1 VNADAPHNPAVPGLH
16 EAKARLRDEQR
27 RRLAAVAPDQVMAES
42 GLIVGALTSDPRLR
56 TASTVLLF
64 AALPGEPDL
73 TALGDHLRRRG
84 VRVALPRV
92 DWSNGTMA
100 PVPVVDEAADLTI
113 GRHALREPRADLPAL
128 EPGELDAVIVPGL
141 AFDRAGHRLGRGAGF
156 YDRFLISLT
165 ARRADAP
172 GPRPDLVGVALRAH
186 LVAEVPCGPDDVRVH
201 RLATPDGVFPGAASG
216 SP

>member
-1 VNADAPHNPAVPGLH
+1 MNADGTHNPAVPGLH

-27 RRLAAVAPDQVMAES
+27 RRLALVAPDQVIVES
-42 GLIVGALTSDPRLR
+42 GLIAGVLASDTRLS

-73 TALGDHLRRRG
+73 SALGAHLRRRG

-92 DWSNGTMA
+92 DWTNGTMA
-100 PVPVVDEAADLTI
+100 PVPVVDEAVDLTI
-113 GRHALREPRADLPAL
+113 GRHALREPRPDLPAL

-156 YDRFLISLT
+156 YDRFLINLK
-165 ARRADAP
+165 ARRAGAP
-172 GPRPDLVGVALRAH
+172 DPRPDVVGVALRAH
-186 LVAEVPCGPDDVRVH
+186 LIAEVPCGPDDVRVH
-201 RLATPDGVFPGAASG
+201 RLATPDGVFPGVEAG